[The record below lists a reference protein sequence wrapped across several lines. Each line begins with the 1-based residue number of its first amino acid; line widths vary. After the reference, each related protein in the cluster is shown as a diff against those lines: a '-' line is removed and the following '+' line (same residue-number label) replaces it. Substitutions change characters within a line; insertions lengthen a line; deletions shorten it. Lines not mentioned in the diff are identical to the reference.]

1 MSKKQKEGLGLKKS
15 KWLSYLTDGILS
27 GLMIGI
33 GGMVSMS
40 CDNRYI
46 GAFLFSLGLF
56 SIIQLKFGLYTG
68 KVGYIPC
75 RNPAYIGETAM
86 TLLGNG
92 IGTLA
97 AGILLRLVRFYDLP
111 VTGMEQTLSER
122 AHASVTAKMDD
133 SILSMFILAIF
144 CGMLMFAAVELNR
157 KCTESGNHIGALFG
171 TVLPVMVFILCGFN
185 HCIADMFYFFFAGC
199 PAIGKAVVY
208 FPAVILGNALGGML
222 IPMMKRCSLQKL

>member
-1 MSKKQKEGLGLKKS
+1 MKNS
-15 KWLSYLTDGILS
+15 KWLSCLMDGILS

-56 SIIQLKFGLYTG
+56 SIIRLQFGLYTG

-75 RNPAYIGETAM
+75 REPAYIGETAV

-92 IGTLA
+92 VGTLA
-97 AGILLRLVRFYDLP
+97 AGLLLRQVRFYDLP
-111 VTGMEQTLSER
+111 VTGMEQTIAER
-122 AHASVTAKMDD
+122 VQASMEAKMHDG
-133 SILSMFILAIF
+133 IVSMFILSVF
-144 CGMLMFAAVELNR
+144 CGILMFAAVELNR
-157 KCTESGNHIGALFG
+157 RCTEAGNHIGALFG

-199 PAIGKAVVY
+199 PDPGSAAVY
-208 FPAVILGNALGGML
+208 FPVVVLGNALGGMV
-222 IPMMKRCSLQKL
+222 IPLMKKCSAQKL